1 MSDKTKGERN
11 KSAKLTAFQVF
22 MVQTAPS
29 KPKLGAHLAR
39 TLNVTPTNI
48 SLIRKGKSW
57 SWL

>member
-22 MVQTAPS
+22 MIKEAPLR
-29 KPKLGAHLAR
+29 PKLCPSLGRA
-39 TLNVTPTNI
+39 LNVTKQNI

-57 SWL
+57 AWL